1 MVKFKKTE
9 LNKTAFEQ
17 KVAAGTVKN
26 DDITFL
32 SNEKKIWSDGVYY
45 DCNSDAVQT
54 NLNTHTS
61 NKSNPHSVTKAQVG
75 LGNVNNT
82 SDANKPV
89 STAQAT
95 AIADAKKAGTDAQ
108 TNLDTH
114 TANKSNPHGVT
125 KAQVGLGNV
134 TNESKTTMFT
144 SPTFTGTPK
153 APTATT
159 GTNTTQ
165 IATTAFVQSAIDNKL
180 AANDAMLFKGTIGTN
195 GTITALPDTHNAGWT
210 YKVITAGTYAG
221 IKCEVGDMIICITD
235 GTAANNAHWTVV
247 QTNID
252 GAVTGP
258 AASTTNHIATF
269 NGTTGKVIKDSGYT
283 IATSVPSG
291 AKFTDTT
298 YSAGTGMSLSGTTF
312 NHSNSITAGTAS
324 GDAAKTLTWGGTFTI
339 PSITY
344 DAQGHITAK
353 GSTTMTMPGN
363 PNSHYTTALKVGASA
378 TATANAAAT
387 NGNVYL
393 NLMDNTTIRD
403 SHKIVGSGATTVTSD
418 ANGNITIKSTDS
430 NTDTKNTA
438 GSTDSSSKLFII
450 GAASQAANPQTYS
463 HDTAYIGT
471 DGCLYS
477 GGSKVLTAH
486 QSLANYVPWS
496 TTTMEIV
503 NGINN
508 NPQFFNIQN
517 ENLIANYRNYW
528 SVINFGSFSNGNY
541 RSQIAM
547 PYDSNITDTDMFIRT
562 ATSTTWREWRRVLHD
577 GNYSSILD
585 SRYYTESE
593 VNTKLTN
600 GSVTKVGTASKGSA
614 TQPIYLNAGVPTAC
628 TYTLGKSVPSN
639 AVFTDT
645 VYTHPTTAG
654 NKHIPAG
661 GSAGQILRW
670 SADGTAVWGADN
682 NTTYS
687 AATATTLGLVK
698 IGSNITNTS
707 GTISITKDNIVAALG
722 YTPPTSNTDTHWTTH
737 LYAGTGTAANAATT
751 NGNTK
756 LTITDN
762 TTVRNSI
769 TLKGTGATTVV
780 SDANGVITVNSTN
793 TTYNVAST
801 TANGLMSKE
810 DKAKLDGITGTGS
823 YTLPTATTSALG
835 GIKVGYT
842 NSGKNYKVQV
852 DSNGN
857 AYVNVP
863 WTDNNTTYSNM
874 TAATASA
881 AGKAGLV
888 PAPAAGKQTSF
899 LRGDG
904 TWVIPTNTTYGLVS
918 TSANGLM
925 PKLPTNNINGNFVPK
940 QQFLNGEGRYAA
952 LYIAYTRSTNELALY
967 SYSND
972 LYKQSSITLP
982 LADLDFD
989 GLMSKED
996 KNKLDCI
1003 NLSTGNRVVIEEANV
1018 YNDATFP
1025 IYFSD
1030 TEDPDGGDILG
1041 YSSRFTYNPDRGEV
1055 KGGTGIKTWMISPN
1069 RIELNENSFYVNYNS
1084 DTGIVNMYSDY
1095 SLYIQDDGDT
1105 YIYNTGSIRMNP
1117 GEEMNLFCELPIAG
1131 TTTTNNLTIGAII
1144 AGSVVTQ
1151 RLVNMTL
1158 NGNLTIN
1165 SQIGAPICKLGA
1177 TSEIYEVRSVYF
1189 KNYSNQDLTI
1199 SSSASININAT
1210 GNIITNKNIA
1220 VSSDQRSKHDIKQI
1234 PDKVLEN
1241 INKIEYKQFK
1251 YNNGNEDDE
1260 YGVIAQEVLET
1271 GIPNIVRGSEE
1282 SLYSVNYNNLF
1293 ILEIV
1298 NLKKQIKELQEQVKT
1313 LINVVSELS

>member
-108 TNLDTH
+108 TNLNTH
-114 TANKSNPHGVT
+114 TTNKSNPHGVT
-125 KAQVGLGNV
+125 KAQVGLGDV

-144 SPTFTGTPK
+144 NPTFTGTPK
-153 APTATT
+153 APTAATS
-159 GTNTTQ
+159 TNTTQ

-324 GDAAKTLTWGGTFTI
+324 GDAAKTLAWGGTFTI
-339 PSITY
+339 PSVTY

-363 PNSHYTTALKVGASA
+363 PNNHYTTALKVGKSA
-378 TATANAAAT
+378 TDTANAAAT

-477 GGSKVLTAH
+477 GGSKVLTSH
-486 QSLANYVPWS
+486 QSLANYVTLDGIQTITGQKTFNSPILHKS
-496 TTTMEIV
+496 TGTWLDGMK
-503 NGINN
+503 NG
-508 NPQFFNIQN
+508 
-517 ENLIANYRNYW
+517 
-528 SVINFGSFSNGNY
+528 SVINFPTVGYDSLVHWKTKNGHVSISCHASNGETITFGY
-541 RSQIAM
+541 MTDSQVNDGTNSLNKTILINPSSGSIEADLFSGIASSALKLTD
-547 PYDSNITDTDMFIRT
+547 PKGSTTQPVYFDSNGY
-562 ATSTTWREWRRVLHD
+562 AQ
-577 GNYSSILD
+577 
-585 SRYYTESE
+585 
-593 VNTKLTN
+593 K
-600 GSVTKVGTASKGSA
+600 
-614 TQPIYLNAGVPTAC
+614 C

-682 NTTYS
+682 NTTY
-687 AATATTLGLVK
+687 
-698 IGSNITNTS
+698 
-707 GTISITKDNIVAALG
+707 
-722 YTPPTSNTDTHWTTH
+722 
-737 LYAGTGTAANAATT
+737 
-751 NGNTK
+751 
-756 LTITDN
+756 
-762 TTVRNSI
+762 
-769 TLKGTGATTVV
+769 
-780 SDANGVITVNSTN
+780 
-793 TTYNVAST
+793 
-801 TANGLMSKE
+801 
-810 DKAKLDGITGTGS
+810 
-823 YTLPTATTSALG
+823 
-835 GIKVGYT
+835 
-842 NSGKNYKVQV
+842 
-852 DSNGN
+852 
-857 AYVNVP
+857 
-863 WTDNNTTYSNM
+863 
-874 TAATASA
+874 
-881 AGKAGLV
+881 
-888 PAPAAGKQTSF
+888 
-899 LRGDG
+899 
-904 TWVIPTNTTYGLVS
+904 GLVS

-925 PKLPTNNINGNFVPK
+925 PKLPTANIGGDITP
-940 QQFLNGEGRYAA
+940 QLQLLNGKGQYVGPS
-952 LYIAYTRSTNELALY
+952 LSY
-967 SYSND
+967 SYLND
-972 LYKQSSITLP
+972 TLTFGLGTSTMGLGGVTTTIP
-982 LADLDFD
+982 TATTTYN
-989 GLMSKED
+989 GLMSKTD
-996 KNKLDCI
+996 KAKLDSV
-1003 NLSTGNRVVIEEANV
+1003 NMVGSRVAIEEQEFTEDSNAL
-1018 YNDATFP
+1018 P

-1030 TEDPDGGDILG
+1030 QEFPDGGDILG
-1041 YSSRFTYNPDRGEV
+1041 YTRNFTYDPFSSELSGSKYATSKRWTITPNSVKFSIPSDNTSYGLGGINSSRTLCIESSGLNIVNTKGSVEINTENGIINTTRGEMFFNAPS
-1055 KGGTGIKTWMISPN
+1055 IIISKEGVLTEVPN
-1069 RIELNENSFYVNYNS
+1069 INITNDTTASPKISINNYDN
-1084 DTGIVNMYSDY
+1084 IN
-1095 SLYIQDDGDT
+1095 INT
-1105 YIYNTGSIRMNP
+1105 YIDTSSTSSGNVTKNSTM
-1117 GEEMNLFCELPIAG
+1117 
-1131 TTTTNNLTIGAII
+1131 TIGAIV
-1144 AGSVVTQ
+1144 ATQGSVKSNLVKLVLSGTMQITQ
-1151 RLVNMTL
+1151 
-1158 NGNLTIN
+1158 G
-1165 SQIGAPICKLGA
+1165 IGAPVCKLGSTIQSYDCSFYNGLFTGTLTCA
-1177 TSEIYEVRSVYF
+1177 SLTQTSDIRKKNVSDNINLSLDSIAEAPQFIYKLKDVENDKDHVGTSAQYWEEKYPGLFTQLNEDGFYGLEI
-1189 KNYSNQDLTI
+1189 SNLAL
-1199 SSSASININAT
+1199 SSAISIA
-1210 GNIITNKNIA
+1210 KEF
-1220 VSSDQRSKHDIKQI
+1220 KK
-1234 PDKVLEN
+1234 
-1241 INKIEYKQFK
+1241 YKEQTEK
-1251 YNNGNEDDE
+1251 
-1260 YGVIAQEVLET
+1260 T
-1271 GIPNIVRGSEE
+1271 
-1282 SLYSVNYNNLF
+1282 
-1293 ILEIV
+1293 
-1298 NLKKQIKELQEQVKT
+1298 IKELQEQVKT